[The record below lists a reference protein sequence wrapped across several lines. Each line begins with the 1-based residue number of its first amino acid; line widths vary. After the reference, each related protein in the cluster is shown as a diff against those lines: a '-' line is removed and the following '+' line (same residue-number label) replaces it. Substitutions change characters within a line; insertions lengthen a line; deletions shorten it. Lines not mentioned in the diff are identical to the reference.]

1 MYVGLDVHK
10 SSIEIAIA
18 ESGRHNEVRSYGRID
33 GSLAALDKVI
43 RKLESK
49 GSTLHFVYEAGP
61 CGYEI
66 YRHLSNKGYDCIVVA
81 PSMIPKQSGN
91 RIKNDRRDA
100 QMLARLHRAGELTTI
115 YVPSL
120 EDEAIRDLTRARE
133 DAKSVERKAKQ
144 RILAFLLRHGYR
156 YSGKTPWSKAHFRW
170 ISILKLPHPAQQVV
184 LQESLDALSECCI
197 L

>member
-1 MYVGLDVHK
+1 MKKSGMYVGLDVHK

-33 GSLAALDKVI
+33 GTLTALDKVTW
-43 RKLESK
+43 KLESK
-49 GSTLHFVYEAGP
+49 GSTLLFVYEAGP

-100 QMLARLHRAGELTTI
+100 QMLARLHRAGSTTLRPGRRSS
-115 YVPSL
+115 YCWQARCPESWLEPS
-120 EDEAIRDLTRARE
+120 
-133 DAKSVERKAKQ
+133 
-144 RILAFLLRHGYR
+144 F
-156 YSGKTPWSKAHFRW
+156 
-170 ISILKLPHPAQQVV
+170 
-184 LQESLDALSECCI
+184 
-197 L
+197 